1 MENNKPKCSF
11 CGKEYNGKLK
21 FFEGHLKDVYICNE
35 CVQNCF
41 DTLYEKM
48 LEIKNTAVQGR
59 LSPPKHIA
67 GDTSTYQR
75 KIRAAIV
82 IVSFRS
88 FLFKDI
94 RRISLQL
101 PALIRF

>member
-41 DTLYEKM
+41 DTLYADFDDNNDY
-48 LEIKNTAVQGR
+48 LNSSSLNIDIIKNIKPSQIKAH
-59 LSPPKHIA
+59 LDDYIM
-67 GDTSTYQR
+67 
-75 KIRAAIV
+75 
-82 IVSFRS
+82 
-88 FLFKDI
+88 
-94 RRISLQL
+94 
-101 PALIRF
+101 